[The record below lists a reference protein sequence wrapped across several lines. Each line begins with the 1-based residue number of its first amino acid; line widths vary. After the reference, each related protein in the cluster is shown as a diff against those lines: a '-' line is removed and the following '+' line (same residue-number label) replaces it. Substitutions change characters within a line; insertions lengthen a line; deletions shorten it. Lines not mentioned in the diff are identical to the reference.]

1 MTYLKIILI
10 ATLLMLV
17 SSTALTYDKVA
28 LELNSKINFTTEDIA
43 GIDVETGYGVEF
55 ALSYNFMEQLG
66 VYAGWGWD
74 QYVHEASRVNS
85 GFVFDEIG
93 YTFGLL
99 FTRPIGISEELSY
112 LIKAGGIYKKVDV
125 EVESSISNDVDSEL
139 GWELGLGIQYEF
151 AESWLLHPMVGYH
164 SLTSNVDESSYDFKI
179 INISFGLGIAKSF

>member
-1 MTYLKIILI
+1 MKYLKILLI
-10 ATLLMLV
+10 ATLLMSV

-74 QYVHEASRVNS
+74 QYVYEASRVNT
-85 GFVFDEIG
+85 GFVFDEMG

-99 FTRPIGISEELSY
+99 FNRPIGSSRELSY
-112 LIKAGGIYKKVDV
+112 LVKAGGIYKKVNV
-125 EVESSISNDVDSEL
+125 EVESSISNDIDSEI

-151 AESWLLHPMVGYH
+151 AESWLLRPMVSYH
-164 SLTSNVDESSYDFKI
+164 SLINTVDGSSYDFKI
-179 INISFGLGIAKSF
+179 INIAFGLGIAKSF